1 MQLLSGWSSAFLIWR
16 KCCSAQPED
25 FLSKGQVSVK
35 NGKPCQS
42 LLLSI
47 SYIMM
52 NNLPR
57 RMDQFG
63 NKLSALMSL
72 KRLKMVLRFHFLPS
86 YLHLAY
92 ESCMPQTPTTWW
104 YWNTCIHY
112 FRTMFPTTQ
121 ATRET
126 YSPLASIFKICGI
139 KSLIQ
144 LNVILTFCSE
154 DWLMNLTARNY
165 RCDTALFL
173 CFDFWKRGLP
183 PQSIVYYRCDN
194 SFVSVKILSPQLTY
208 LFFHVRHRFQLTG
221 LYL

>member
-1 MQLLSGWSSAFLIWR
+1 MFSSTRRL
-16 KCCSAQPED
+16 
-25 FLSKGQVSVK
+25 SVK
-35 NGKPCQS
+35 RTSFCQEREALPIALIKHQLHHDEQSTSSNGSIWQQTLGADVTETAENGATIS
-42 LLLSI
+42 LPAFIFAPRVRELHAANSDNLMILEHLHTLLQNYVS
-47 SYIMM
+47 
-52 NNLPR
+52 NNPS
-57 RMDQFG
+57 DEG
-63 NKLSALMSL
+63 NIL
-72 KRLKMVLRFHFLPS
+72 
-86 YLHLAY
+86 
-92 ESCMPQTPTTWW
+92 
-104 YWNTCIHY
+104 
-112 FRTMFPTTQ
+112 
-121 ATRET
+121 
-126 YSPLASIFKICGI
+126 PLASIFKICGI